1 MAVSRL
7 GYYLP
12 LAVISGVFNTI
23 ANGLMSTISPSTPT
37 AKWAGY
43 QVLLG
48 LGRGAGMQIVRKPFK
63 L

>member
-1 MAVSRL
+1 M
-7 GYYLP
+7 
-12 LAVISGVFNTI
+12 AVISGVFNTI
-23 ANGLMSTISPSTPT
+23 ANGLMSTLCPNTPT

-48 LGRGAGMQIVRKPFK
+48 LGRGAGMQIVRTP